1 MAANV
6 DADLSV
12 KRFRFEQDDKG
23 RRLIFP
29 QGITRDISGRAGTMN
44 FGAAEAMLDGL
55 EGRLNTIRWTAD
67 SASFG
72 GAWLKDDAGRIEMSC
87 ERIEMSRGAM
97 LTRADAGVEIVA
109 PHVSLQEVKITV
121 KGPFERS
128 HPAPT
133 PAQPAAPKALRQESL
148 RFLDSLSGKLDFT
161 VKVKLDLPVIGER
174 TLDQSLKI
182 PVNEGSLNYSK
193 LEDSLDWLE
202 GRFLDFKHEG
212 PKLSLTWKVP
222 IVGREREIIAWELDP
237 VAQNLASL
245 GSVPVRSL
253 ADFRTRTSSKPA
265 EPSKNKVVQSLAL
278 EAIDIALSLIAP
290 RSFEVGGGLIM
301 FGGDDSPG
309 MVDLKVKGAIN
320 DKQPGSLKGEIGSID
335 TTIKDVRMGTATLTS
350 DRLHFDDLDEL
361 HVVFDGFRPT
371 CVTMVVHRVTA
382 TNLNLILGKR

>member
-72 GAWLKDDAGRIEMSC
+72 GAWLKDDAG
-87 ERIEMSRGAM
+87 RIEMSRGAM